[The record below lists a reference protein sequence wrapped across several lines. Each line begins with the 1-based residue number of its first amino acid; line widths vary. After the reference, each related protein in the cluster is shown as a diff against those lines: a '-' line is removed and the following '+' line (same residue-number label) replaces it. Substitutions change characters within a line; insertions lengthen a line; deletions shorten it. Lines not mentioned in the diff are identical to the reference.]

1 MMTVADAL
9 QRAWQIH
16 QRGQVAAAERVYRE
30 IARAAPQRPEAH
42 VYLGI
47 ALFDQRRYAE
57 AVDAY
62 RHALRLREDFPV
74 AWNNLGNAL
83 RMLGRIEEADAAFGT
98 ALAQKPS
105 YANALKNR
113 GTLWTWAGE
122 IERGLEWYQQ
132 ALRLSPDDAE
142 LHRNLGII
150 YLLEGRYDEGW
161 AEYRWRWRLP
171 GMHRP
176 ALPVPI
182 WEGQPIEGKSIFV
195 YPEQGLGDAIQ
206 FVRMV
211 QLLQARGA
219 EVTLGCPP
227 RLVPLLSGV
236 RGVGQIVP
244 EGGQIS
250 RVDYQASLLEVADR
264 TWQGSEAVSGAP
276 YLDVPAT
283 LVAFWRRH
291 LQSLR
296 GKRIGLCWQG
306 NPAHHAD
313 PYRSV
318 PLAALR
324 PLLEIPGISWVSLQ
338 HGAGSEQIDE
348 LDLGKQLHRLP
359 ENIDQSGGAFLDT
372 AAVMRNL
379 DLVITTD
386 TSAGHVAGALGVPT
400 WLLLGKVPD
409 WRWGRRSETTLWYSG
424 HRLWRQSEVGDW
436 ETVVEKIATE
446 LTHRFGD
453 AAPDP

>member
-1 MMTVADAL
+1 MVTVADAL

-16 QRGQVAAAERVYRE
+16 QRGHYAEAERVYRE
-30 IARAAPQRPEAH
+30 VARAAPRRPEAH

-62 RHALRLREDFPV
+62 RHALQLQEIFPV

-83 RMLGRIEEADAAFGT
+83 RMLGRIEEADAAFGK
-98 ALAQKPS
+98 ALAQKPD
-105 YANALKNR
+105 YANAIKNR
-113 GTLWTWAGE
+113 GTLWMWAGE
-122 IERGLEWYQQ
+122 IDRALEWYHQ
-132 ALRLSPDDAE
+132 AMRLSPDDAE

-161 AEYRWRWRLP
+161 PEYRWRWRLP

-176 ALPVPI
+176 SLPVPI
-182 WEGQPIEGKSIFV
+182 WEGQPIEGKSIFA

-206 FVRMV
+206 FVRTI
-211 QLLQARGA
+211 QTLQGRGA

-244 EGGQIS
+244 EGGQIG
-250 RVDYQASLLEVADR
+250 RVDYQASLLEIADR
-264 TWQGSEAVSGAP
+264 TWRGTEAISGAP
-276 YLDVPAT
+276 YLDIPAT
-283 LVAFWRRH
+283 LVAYWRSY
-291 LQSLR
+291 LQPLR

-306 NPAHHAD
+306 NPSHHAD
-313 PYRSV
+313 AYRSV
-318 PLAALR
+318 PLLTLR
-324 PLLEIPGISWVSLQ
+324 PLLEIAGVSWVSLQ
-338 HGAGSEQIDE
+338 HGPGTEQIEE
-348 LDLGKQLHRLP
+348 LDLGKRLHRLP

-386 TSAGHVAGALGVPT
+386 TSAGHLAGALGVPT
-400 WLLLGKVPD
+400 WLLLGTVPD
-409 WRWGRRSETTLWYSG
+409 WRWGRRGVTTPWYRG
-424 HRLWRQSEVGDW
+424 HRLWRQTAVGDW
-436 ETVVEKIATE
+436 EPVVAEMATE
-446 LTHRFGD
+446 LTRRVGG
-453 AAPDP
+453 AALDR